1 MLQYSMPEDFD
12 IKHCSFCTSWSPA
25 RSKLGGFC
33 FSSDLFEVR
42 CGRECNCKGAVET
55 VFFSNVT
62 LLSKLHRSPDKV
74 SYMEAGKL

>member
-1 MLQYSMPEDFD
+1 MFFVPVSCYQSSSLHMLQNSMPEDFD

-33 FSSDLFEVR
+33 FSSDLFQVS
-42 CGRECNCKGAVET
+42 CGRECNCKGALET

-62 LLSKLHRSPDKV
+62 CK
-74 SYMEAGKL
+74 